1 MILFTACPEGLCY
14 SQTNRVPTSIVTGNG
29 ITPTERWGLFDGSV
43 DIIKEGGP
51 LSGPC
56 YILSLG
62 VFNPDVFHLTVPP
75 FRSETH
81 RSGNPLMIFK
91 SQDDFNILLQGFK
104 ISRYFKSKCPTLS
117 VRTLYIFY
125 CEDTGFSVPS
135 GTFPISLWTMYGMSS
150 EVLFHLT

>member
-14 SQTNRVPTSIVTGNG
+14 RQTNRVPTSIVTGNG
-29 ITPTERWGLFDGSV
+29 IIPTERWGLLDGSV

-62 VFNPDVFHLTVPP
+62 VFNPDVFHLTAPPP
-75 FRSETH
+75 FRSESSH
-81 RSGNPLMIFK
+81 N
-91 SQDDFNILLQGFK
+91 DDFNILHQGFK
-104 ISRYFKSKCPTLS
+104 ISRYFKSKCPTFS
-117 VRTLYIFY
+117 VKTLYIFY